1 MKKLPFNFNWKN
13 IKLKHLLITI
23 IMIGFFWSL
32 NDIYQKKNYETNSIV
47 EMLQYKPFGSNE
59 SKIITSI
66 QPGELDQYYKYFEV
80 TYSENNSNQIQTKK
94 IYPVDAATYRIIMEN
109 LINFYKMQQ

>member
-1 MKKLPFNFNWKN
+1 MKKLPFNFNWEN

-32 NDIYQKKNYETNSIV
+32 KGIYQKKNYETNSIV
-47 EMLQYKPFGSNE
+47 EMFQYKPFGSNE

-66 QPGELDQYYKYFEV
+66 QPRELDQYYKYFEV
-80 TYSENNSNQIQTKK
+80 TYSDNNNNKRKTTKT
-94 IYPVDAATYRIIMEN
+94 YPVDAATYRIIMEN
-109 LINFYKMQQ
+109 LINFHKKKQ